1 MFRPQSR
8 QIQHFHSLTRQNI
21 GHNNE
26 QTEKENNNKQCRPTK
41 KKKNKT
47 YQSEEARM
55 GKWFWQILANSSI
68 CQWIQANFA
77 HKLHTV
83 N

>member
-1 MFRPQSR
+1 MS
-8 QIQHFHSLTRQNI
+8 
-21 GHNNE
+21 
-26 QTEKENNNKQCRPTK
+26 KQKKKTTTNSVGQL

-68 CQWIQANFA
+68 CQWIRANFA